1 MKEGPLAGIRVL
13 DFTWAWA
20 GPQGTLLLAL
30 LGAEV
35 IKVESRRRLDHTRVR
50 SLMAGP
56 VLVSPDHSVIFSE
69 LNVGKLSVT
78 LDLKQPRAVEIARRL
93 AGVCDVV
100 TENMRP
106 GTLDRLGLG
115 YEAMRAVKPDIV
127 MVSSS
132 AVGGT
137 GPERTYVGYA
147 PTFAALGGL
156 SSITG
161 FPDGPPSPLS
171 GAVDLRVGT
180 TCALAVLAAV
190 YHHRRTGEGQWVDIS
205 STEAVSALIGGAFME
220 YAVNGRV
227 PTGDGNRH
235 PTMAPHNCYPC
246 LSGRQARWPEEGGPL
261 WGEDGRRSVS
271 IAVGSD
277 EEWGALCGVLGKA
290 GLEHDPRF
298 ADVVSRWRHREELDH
313 IISEWT
319 REHTAQEAAEALQR
333 AGVAAM
339 PVLDGAGL
347 AQDAHLRERGVLETV
362 DHPIIG
368 SRLALGPPWRLS
380 DTPAAIRRPSPCLGE
395 HNSYVLGELLGM
407 ADEEIEKLA
416 REGVVT

>member
-1 MKEGPLAGIRVL
+1 MRDGPLAGIRVL

-20 GPQGTLLLAL
+20 GPHGTLLLAL

-56 VLVSPDHSVIFSE
+56 VLASPDHSVIFAD
-69 LNVGKLSVT
+69 LNVDKLSVS
-78 LDLKQPRAVEIARRL
+78 LDLKQPRAVEIARRI

-106 GTLDRLGLG
+106 GTLERLGLG
-115 YEAMRAVKPDIV
+115 YEDLRAVKPDII

-132 AVGGT
+132 AVGAT
-137 GPERTYVGYA
+137 EPERSYVGYA

-161 FPDGPPSPLS
+161 FPDGVPSPLS

-180 TCALAVLAAV
+180 TCAVAVLAAL
-190 YHHRRTGEGQWVDIS
+190 YHRHRTGEGQYVDVS
-205 STEAVSALIGGAFME
+205 STEVVSALIGHVFME
-220 YAVNGRV
+220 YVMNGRV
-227 PTGDGNRH
+227 PTRDGNRDLA
-235 PTMAPHNCYPC
+235 MAPHNCYRC
-246 LSGRQARWPEEGGPL
+246 QSGEGGSL
-261 WGEDGRRSVS
+261 SDERGHWVS

-277 EEWGALCGVLGKA
+277 EEWRALCRVLGERA
-290 GLEHDPRF
+290 LEDDPRF
-298 ADVVSRWRHREELDH
+298 ADVVSRWRHREEIDD
-313 IISEWT
+313 IISAWT
-319 REHTAQEAAEALQR
+319 RERTAEEAAETLQS

-339 PVLDGAGL
+339 PVLDGAAL
-347 AQDAHLRERGVLETV
+347 ARDAHLRERGVLEKV
-362 DHPIIG
+362 EHPVLG
-368 SRLALGPPWRLS
+368 SRLMLGPPWRLS
-380 DTPAAIRRPSPCLGE
+380 DTPAAIHRPSPCLGE

-407 ADEEIEKLA
+407 PDGEIDELV
-416 REGVVT
+416 REGVVS

>member
-20 GPQGTLLLAL
+20 GPHGTLLLAL

-56 VLVSPDHSVIFSE
+56 VLASPDHSVIFSD
-69 LNVGKLSVT
+69 LNIGKLSIT
-78 LDLKQPRAVEIARRL
+78 LDLTQPRAVEIARRL
-93 AGVCDVV
+93 AGVCDVA

-106 GTLDRLGLG
+106 GTLERLGLG
-115 YEAMRAVKPDIV
+115 YEALRAVKPDII
-127 MVSSS
+127 MLSSS

-161 FPDGPPSPLS
+161 HPDGVPSPLS

-180 TCALAVLAAV
+180 TCALAVLAAL
-190 YHHRRTGEGQWVDIS
+190 YHRQRTGEGQYIDVS
-205 STEAVSALIGGAFME
+205 STEAVSALIGDIFIE
-220 YAVNGRV
+220 YAMNGRV
-227 PTGDGNRH
+227 PTRDGNRH

-246 LSGRQARWPEEGGPL
+246 RPGEGGSALDEGRQRW
-261 WGEDGRRSVS
+261 VS

-277 EEWGALCGVLGKA
+277 EEWRALCSVLGEG
-290 GLEHDPRF
+290 GLESDRRF
-298 ADVVSRWRHREELDH
+298 ADVVSRWHHQEEIDE
-313 IISEWT
+313 IISAWT
-319 REHTAQEAAEALQR
+319 RGRTAEEVAGTLQR

-339 PVLDGAGL
+339 PVQDGSAL
-347 AQDAHLRERGVLETV
+347 AQDPHLRQRGVLERV
-362 DHPIIG
+362 EHPVIG
-368 SRLALGPPWRLS
+368 SRLVLSPPWRLS
-380 DTPAAIRRPSPCLGE
+380 DTPASVRRPSPCLGE
-395 HNSYVLGELLGM
+395 HNGYVLGQLLGM
-407 ADEEIEKLA
+407 PDEEIEELV
-416 REGVVT
+416 RQGVVS

>member
-1 MKEGPLAGIRVL
+1 
-13 DFTWAWA
+13 
-20 GPQGTLLLAL
+20 
-30 LGAEV
+30 
-35 IKVESRRRLDHTRVR
+35 
-50 SLMAGP
+50 MAGP
-56 VLVSPDHSVIFSE
+56 LLSSPDHSVIFSE

-78 LDLKQPRAVEIARRL
+78 LDLKQPRAAEIARRL

-115 YEAMRAVKPDIV
+115 YEALRTVKPDII

-147 PTFAALGGL
+147 PTFAALSGL

-161 FPDGPPSPLS
+161 FPDGVPSPLS

-180 TCALAVLAAV
+180 TCALAVLAALH
-190 YHHRRTGEGQWVDIS
+190 HHRRTGEGQYIDVS
-205 STEAVSALIGGAFME
+205 STEVVSALVGGVFME
-220 YAVNGRV
+220 YAMNGRV
-227 PTGDGNRH
+227 PTREGNRDRS
-235 PTMAPHNCYPC
+235 MAPHNCYPC
-246 LSGRQARWPEEGGPL
+246 LPGEGGSRSD
-261 WGEDGRRSVS
+261 DGGQRFVS

-277 EEWGALCGVLGKA
+277 GEWSALCGVLGDDE
-290 GLEHDPRF
+290 LRDDPRF
-298 ADVVSRWRHREELDH
+298 ADVVSRWRNRGELDE
-313 IISEWT
+313 IVSAWT
-319 REHTAQEAAEALQR
+319 RERTAQEAAETLQR

-347 AQDAHLRERGVLETV
+347 AQDPHLRDRGVLQTV
-362 DHPIIG
+362 EHPVIG
-368 SRLALGPPWRLS
+368 PRLALGPPWRLS

-395 HNSYVLGELLGM
+395 HNRYALGELLGM
-407 ADEEIEKLA
+407 PDEEIEELV
-416 REGVVT
+416 REGVVA